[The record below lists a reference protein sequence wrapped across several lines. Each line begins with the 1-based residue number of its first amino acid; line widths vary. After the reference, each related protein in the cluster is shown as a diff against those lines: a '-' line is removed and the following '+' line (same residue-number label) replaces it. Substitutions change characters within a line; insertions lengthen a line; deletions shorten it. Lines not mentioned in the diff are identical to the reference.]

1 MDLDR
6 LLNEPPLGEVQ
17 FSEGKPLDS
26 SVRSV
31 VDETALAVEEEDII
45 SQLESLA
52 TFAGDGFM
60 EPVSDEQL
68 EEWSLVLVDA
78 KDLDLDSYHRVM
90 SDVRSEIASAL
101 MLSLIRETERLTG
114 EAYPSSGAYKSGI
127 RETERLTGEAY
138 PSSGGYESGIRETER
153 LTGEAYPSSGGYES
167 GSVSSYY
174 SRIFDEWNLQLGQ
187 AIRDVFSE
195 GIRSFYS
202 SFQELLHG
210 GSQIVTEPGLEQR
223 LRDLE
228 SRRSQLEEQAYRLG
242 VGIGRRL
249 PDLARQYLRVCDQ
262 LLDFLQLVIN
272 GLDVMIAVSSVRVLS
287 AFRGWKEQLRQRVES
302 IARNQVADMLAM
314 FGRNVVDPI
323 FRKFLVLRD
332 LRNMIYDLA
341 GDIKELQLLD
351 HLNEQIEDWWQ
362 QYNRWVYSVRDQ
374 MRRYFRFGTELSVQV
389 KQYDVLYRRRRICS
403 LLMGIVRSF
412 RSGLIDGLSSRGSQ
426 TQGSQTRRSRTR
438 RSQTQSSGT

>member
-101 MLSLIRETERLTG
+101 MLSL
-114 EAYPSSGAYKSGI
+114 I

>member
-1 MDLDR
+1 
-6 LLNEPPLGEVQ
+6 
-17 FSEGKPLDS
+17 
-26 SVRSV
+26 
-31 VDETALAVEEEDII
+31 
-45 SQLESLA
+45 
-52 TFAGDGFM
+52 
-60 EPVSDEQL
+60 
-68 EEWSLVLVDA
+68 
-78 KDLDLDSYHRVM
+78 
-90 SDVRSEIASAL
+90 
-101 MLSLIRETERLTG
+101 
-114 EAYPSSGAYKSGI
+114 
-127 RETERLTGEAY
+127 
-138 PSSGGYESGIRETER
+138 
-153 LTGEAYPSSGGYES
+153 
-167 GSVSSYY
+167 
-174 SRIFDEWNLQLGQ
+174 
-187 AIRDVFSE
+187 
-195 GIRSFYS
+195 
-202 SFQELLHG
+202 
-210 GSQIVTEPGLEQR
+210 
-223 LRDLE
+223 
-228 SRRSQLEEQAYRLG
+228 
-242 VGIGRRL
+242 L

>member
-45 SQLESLA
+45 SRLESLA

-114 EAYPSSGAYKSGI
+114 EAYPSSGAYK
-127 RETERLTGEAY
+127 
-138 PSSGGYESGIRETER
+138 SGIRETER

-272 GLDVMIAVSSVRVLS
+272 GLDVMVAVSSVRVLS

>member
-45 SQLESLA
+45 SRLESLA

-114 EAYPSSGAYKSGI
+114 EAYPSSDTYK
-127 RETERLTGEAY
+127 
-138 PSSGGYESGIRETER
+138 
-153 LTGEAYPSSGGYES
+153 S

-174 SRIFDEWNLQLGQ
+174 SRIFDEWNLQFGQ
-187 AIRDVFSE
+187 ALRDVLLE

-242 VGIGRRL
+242 VGIGRRS

>member
-114 EAYPSSGAYKSGI
+114 EAYPSSGAYK
-127 RETERLTGEAY
+127 
-138 PSSGGYESGIRETER
+138 SGIRETER

>member
-45 SQLESLA
+45 SRLESLA

-114 EAYPSSGAYKSGI
+114 EAYPSSGAYK
-127 RETERLTGEAY
+127 
-138 PSSGGYESGIRETER
+138 SGIRETER

>member
-101 MLSLIRETERLTG
+101 MLSL
-114 EAYPSSGAYKSGI
+114 
-127 RETERLTGEAY
+127 
-138 PSSGGYESGIRETER
+138 IRETER